1 VAALKPTLM
10 VPGPTPLPPAVV
22 AAGARPIVYHRTEDF
37 VASFEDALAR
47 LRRVFQ
53 TEGEILIFAATGS
66 GAMASA
72 LANLARP
79 GERVLVASCGNFG
92 KRWASI
98 AADHGVEAVHLT
110 HEWGERVDPQRV
122 ADELARNDDIG
133 VVFTTQ
139 SETSTGVVNDLPAL
153 REACGERLLVV
164 DAVSGL
170 AVVDLPMDAWG
181 IDVAVSGSQKG
192 LMTPPGLGLVA
203 ANERALAWAGE
214 RRSGGFYLGWE
225 RTLKGQQ
232 KRRSAFTA
240 PVTLLLQLQAAL
252 EMIEEEGL
260 AAVFERHR
268 VLGRACRA
276 GVQGL
281 GMRLLGPDD
290 PEANVVTAF
299 WPPEGVE
306 GREIPRR
313 VRSRFGIQIAG
324 GQGKLTGQI
333 VRIGHCGYYAYQDVL
348 SALAALEIVLL
359 ELGEPVELGAG
370 VGAAQRVLAEA
381 LLGAAGPAASA

>member
-1 VAALKPTLM
+1 M

-37 VASFEDALAR
+37 VAAFEDVLAR
-47 LRRVFQ
+47 LQRVFQ
-53 TEGEILIFAATGS
+53 TEAEVLIFAATGS

-92 KRWASI
+92 ERWAAI

-122 ADELARNDDIG
+122 ADALAADPDIG

-139 SETSTGVVNDLPAL
+139 SETSTGVLNDLPAL
-153 REACGERLLVV
+153 REASGDRIMVV

-170 AVVDLPMDAWG
+170 GVVDLPMDAWG
-181 IDVAVSGSQKG
+181 VDVVVSGSQKG

-203 ANERALAWAGE
+203 ADERALAWAGE

-232 KRRSAFTA
+232 KRRTAFTA
-240 PVTLLLQLQAAL
+240 PVTLILQLQAAL
-252 EMIEEEGL
+252 QMIEEEGV

-276 GVQGL
+276 GVQAL

-290 PEANVVTAF
+290 PEANVVTSF
-299 WPPEGVE
+299 RPPDGVE
-306 GREIPRR
+306 AREIPRR
-313 VRSRFGIQIAG
+313 VRARFGIQIAG

-333 VRIGHCGYYAYQDVL
+333 VRIGHCGYYAYPDVL
-348 SALAALEIVLL
+348 NALAALEIVLL
-359 ELGEPVELGAG
+359 ELGGPVQLGAG

-381 LLGAAGPAASA
+381 LLGAAGPAA